1 MKFNELDPGEFIQN
15 KNIRVYQNDST
26 VFNNVI
32 TRGSFFCTVR
42 NKKTKQRERL
52 INAEQ
57 ELRVISSKIS
67 PRMNT
72 LFKKI
77 QSQIFIE
84 ILNAFFLRWIFA
96 LIFFN
101 LQYQFNTIHYPYFYV
116 VWLDLWNTL
125 IVCRY
130 NIMFAKHWSIL
141 VTFRKVFFKN
151 NIMKPRLT
159 FPLTDS
165 EKERQGRG
173 DTR

>member
-84 ILNAFFLRWIFA
+84 ILNAFFLRCIFA
-96 LIFFN
+96 LLFF
-101 LQYQFNTIHYPYFYV
+101 
-116 VWLDLWNTL
+116 
-125 IVCRY
+125 
-130 NIMFAKHWSIL
+130 
-141 VTFRKVFFKN
+141 
-151 NIMKPRLT
+151 
-159 FPLTDS
+159 
-165 EKERQGRG
+165 
-173 DTR
+173 